1 MAQIILNIP
10 DNKENRF
17 IQAFALVYGWNTDL
31 NLTKKQ
37 FMKDKLKDYMKEVVY
52 LAEVS
57 DLKRDVEQA
66 LKAELNTTELT

>member
-1 MAQIILNIP
+1 MAQITLNIP
-10 DNKENRF
+10 DDKETRF

-52 LAEVS
+52 QAEVS
-57 DLKRDVEQA
+57 DLKRNVEES
-66 LKAELNTTELT
+66 LKAELNTTDLT